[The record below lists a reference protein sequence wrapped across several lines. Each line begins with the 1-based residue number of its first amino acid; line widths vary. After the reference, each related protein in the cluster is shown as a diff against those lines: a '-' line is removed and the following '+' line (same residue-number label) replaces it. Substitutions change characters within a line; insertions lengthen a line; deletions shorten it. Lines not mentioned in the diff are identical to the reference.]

1 MYKFIL
7 PALLLFIGF
16 TAAAQNKAVI
26 KGKIIDSLNHS
37 PLELATIA
45 VLDTRD
51 TTSTLLSYTL
61 TDKTGA
67 FTLHN
72 LPVDIPLKVL
82 ISFVAYKPYRKSF
95 TLKKG
100 EQLDLGTISL
110 NSRQLTEVVIKGE
123 RMPVVIRKDTIEFD
137 AEAFKTRPN
146 AVVEDLLKKL
156 PGVEVANDGTVTVMG
171 KDVTKILVDGRE
183 FFASDPRIATKNLD
197 ADMIAKIQVYDD
209 RENDPHHIVPE
220 ARLKKIIN
228 LKFKKALKKSIFG
241 KVYGGGGTRDHY
253 QAGGLI
259 NMFRD
264 TLQVSLLGLSNN
276 LNSTGF
282 DFNDMYNMGGLNRGG
297 DAFSRGGFGF
307 GFGAPKGKQTL
318 TSTGVNINT
327 DYGKKLKINLSY
339 LYSRTHND
347 LNSVTSTQ
355 QFFGDTTAVTKSE
368 NDNSNIFNSHV
379 ISGLVQWR
387 PNDTTTLRYNPVINI
402 QQGSDFSTNT
412 GNSFSNFVNPIN
424 NTTGDNHSVSNSFQF
439 QHSLNY
445 DRQLKKGA
453 SINIIHSLAISP
465 ASSVNYDNQYLTSYV
480 SSFPSYT
487 LKRRGNNNNKN
498 NGANVTASY
507 RYPITK
513 KLTFDISTSAGY
525 NYELNKVSTYNY
537 NPVTGGYDS
546 LLLVQSSDLTRKIW
560 MQTVNPGISYQFPK
574 GITLTAHL
582 TSTFQQVTNIFNRNS
597 PNINQHFANLL
608 PHVEINRDA
617 LSFGYS
623 RNVQIPNIGD
633 MIPYKVIF
641 SPLLSVTGNPNLKPT
656 TVNDFNLA
664 YGKYNYQSGINFRA
678 GLNANFEQNAVFRE
692 RTIDAQLVETSSP
705 INRDG
710 RYSLGFNG
718 SFGKRFKKQ
727 KDLSLNTHLNL
738 RVDKSHDF
746 YVLNYKD
753 GYQDNYNANLSAQ
766 VSVNWKDIIELDPQ
780 YTITGIHT
788 TYSGINFNSQN
799 YLTHNAQAHFNLFW
813 PKHMDLEGNYNYL
826 YNPRVPQGFQKNSNL
841 LSLSLARQFLKKDK
855 GEIKLSC
862 YDIFNQ
868 NISTTRYVN
877 QNTITDTQSQ
887 IVKRY
892 FMLTLQ
898 FKFNKSTVKSDD
910 KMAAGPL
917 IFN

>member
-1 MYKFIL
+1 MYKIIL
-7 PALLLFIGF
+7 PALLIFIGLS
-16 TAAAQNKAVI
+16 AGAQNKAVI
-26 KGKIIDSLNHS
+26 KGKITDSLNHA
-37 PLELATIA
+37 PLELATVA

-61 TDKTGA
+61 SDKTGA

-82 ISFVAYKPYRKSF
+82 ISFVAYKPYRKNF

-100 EQLDLGTISL
+100 ESLDLGTISL
-110 NSRQLTEVVIKGE
+110 SFRQLNEVVIKGE
-123 RMPVVIRKDTIEFD
+123 RMPIVIRKDTIEFD

-156 PGVEVANDGTVTVMG
+156 PGVEVANDGTITVMG

-183 FFASDPRIATKNLD
+183 FFANDPRIATKNLD
-197 ADMIAKIQVYDD
+197 ADMIAKVQVYDD
-209 RENDPHHIVPE
+209 RENDPHHILPE

-228 LKFKKALKKSIFG
+228 LKFKKILKKSIFG
-241 KVYGGGGTRDHY
+241 KVYAGGGTRDHY
-253 QAGGLI
+253 QAGGLL

-282 DFNDMYNMGGLNRGG
+282 GFNDLYNMGGLNRGG
-297 DAFSRGGFGF
+297 GAFSQGGLF
-307 GFGAPKGKQTL
+307 FGAAPQGKQTL
-318 TSTGVNINT
+318 TSGGVNINT

-347 LNSVTSTQ
+347 LSSITRTQ
-355 QFFGDTTAVTKSE
+355 QFLGDTTAVTQSE
-368 NDNSNIFNSHV
+368 SDNSNTFEKHI
-379 ISGLVQWR
+379 ISGTVQWR
-387 PNDTTTLRYNPVINI
+387 PNDTTTLRYNPAVNI
-402 QQGSDFSTNT
+402 QQGSDVSTNT

-424 NTTGDNHSVSNSFQF
+424 NTTGNNHSASNSFQF
-439 QHSLNY
+439 QHTLNY
-445 DRQLKKGA
+445 DQQLKKGA
-453 SINIIHSLAISP
+453 SINIIHSLQISP
-465 ASSVNYDNQYLTSYV
+465 SSSINYDNQDLTSYV
-480 SSFPSYT
+480 SSFPSYI
-487 LKRRGNNNNKN
+487 LRRRGNNNSRN
-498 NGANVTASY
+498 NNASITASY

-513 KLTFDISTSAGY
+513 KLTFDISTGVAY
-525 NYELNKVSTYNY
+525 NDELDKVSTYNY
-537 NPVTGGYDS
+537 NPVTGSYDS
-546 LLLVQSSDLTRKIW
+546 LLLVQSSDLTRKLW
-560 MQTVNPGISYQFPK
+560 MQTVNPGVSYHFPK
-574 GITLTAHL
+574 DITLTAHL
-582 TSTFQQVTNIFNRNS
+582 SAMFQQVNNIFNRDS
-597 PNINQHFANLL
+597 PNINQHFENLL
-608 PHVEINRDA
+608 PSIEINRNG
-617 LSFGYS
+617 LSLSYNK
-623 RNVQIPNIGD
+623 NVQIPNIGD
-633 MIPYKVIF
+633 MIPYTVVF
-641 SPLLSVTGNPNLKPT
+641 SPLSSVTGNPNLKPT
-656 TVNDFNLA
+656 TTNGFNLN
-664 YGKYNYQSGINFRA
+664 YSRYNYQSGVNFFA
-678 GLNANFEQNAVFRE
+678 GVNANFEQNAVFRE
-692 RTIDAQLVETSSP
+692 RTINQQLVETSTP

-710 RYSLGFNG
+710 RYNYSFNG
-718 SFGKRFKKQ
+718 SVGKRFKKQ
-727 KDLSLNTHLNL
+727 KDLSLNAHLNL
-738 RVDKSHDF
+738 RADKSHDF

-753 GYQDNYNANLSAQ
+753 GYQDNYNANISAQ

-780 YTITGIHT
+780 YTITGTHT

-799 YLTHNAQAHFNLFW
+799 YIMHNAQAHFNLFW
-813 PKHMDLEGNYNYL
+813 PKHMNLEGNYNYL

-898 FKFNKSTVKSDD
+898 FKFNKSTVKGED
-910 KMAAGPL
+910 KTAASPL
-917 IFN
+917 ILR